1 MKNAEVVNTNVDD
14 RIRKV
19 VNDAMT
25 IYINKLIN
33 GFIEVGLEATFQL
46 HLSKIIDDL
55 LRLNTFEIDERFQ
68 IFLENNIPIKGAKK
82 YVDIMVR
89 FTRNQI
95 VKDYLVE
102 LKFKKITDSATDT
115 GNISSYIDMCNLDY
129 YLNNNSNIC
138 GCYFIF
144 LTDCEGYIKKPR
156 KGTTRDL
163 VPMHD
168 MANIKAGLNYNVT
181 GNAAKTIM
189 GSYLSSGFVM
199 TKDHTFEY
207 NKFSIKSK
215 DYWCFVE
222 EI

>member
-55 LRLNTFEIDERFQ
+55 LRLNTFEINERFQ
-68 IFLENNIPIKGAKK
+68 IFLEKNIPVNGAKK
-82 YVDIMVR
+82 YVDIVIR
-89 FTRNQI
+89 FTKNKI

-129 YLNNNSNIC
+129 YLKNISNIC

-144 LTDCEGYIKKPR
+144 LTDCEGYIKPPR

-168 MANIKAGLNYNVT
+168 MSNIKARISYNVT
-181 GNAAKTIM
+181 GTAAKSIM
-189 GSYLSSGFVM
+189 GAYLSTGFIM
-199 TKDHTFEY
+199 TKDHQFEY
-207 NKFSIKSK
+207 NRFSIQAKE
-215 DYWCFVE
+215 YWYFVE